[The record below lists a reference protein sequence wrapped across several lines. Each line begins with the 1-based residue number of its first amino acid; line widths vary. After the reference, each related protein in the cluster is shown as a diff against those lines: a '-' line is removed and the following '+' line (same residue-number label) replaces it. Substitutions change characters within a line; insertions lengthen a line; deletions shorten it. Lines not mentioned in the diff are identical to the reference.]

1 MTWHTH
7 YLTEGAGTV
16 ARVIDTLPYH
26 GPLLLSTN
34 KTELSGAR
42 LSNLKCALRA
52 ERERSTEVTNEPY
65 HLVLDVS
72 DVCNLKC
79 PLCVQATEPRG
90 RKRTTLT
97 VASAIKALSAFPGA
111 VLRVEFFN
119 WGEPFLNPEFLT
131 IAQFADTAG
140 IFSRTSSHF
149 SIRNLPD
156 ANAIIDSGLK
166 WVVLSIDG
174 VTQETYEKYRV
185 GGKLRQ
191 VLANLER
198 LVQAKRRRRAV
209 FPIVEWQFLA
219 LRHNLDEIQPAHN
232 RARDLGVDVFR
243 YGGARGEMA
252 NRIRVSDQENYSQS
266 REYLLDGSDPL
277 SEYDPNG
284 QKLNQHEHDGCRWLW
299 GKLAVHADG
308 GVSPCWTSWQRHF
321 DFGSI
326 QEMPLDRIWREQ
338 NFTAARAAATGARN
352 NTGPARLCEQCA
364 SCSAFVNAPERLSGW
379 PTKQQIHHAAES
391 LVAAGIGID
400 PSLQA
405 EIESTCDH

>member
-7 YLTEGAGTV
+7 YLTEGAGAV

-72 DVCNLKC
+72 DICNLKC

-191 VLANLER
+191 VLVNLER
-198 LVQAKRRRRAV
+198 RCRPSAVAAPFFRLSSGNSWRYDTIWTKFSQRTTAPAIWASMCSDTAAPAGKWPTGSVFRIRRIIPNQENTFWTAPIRSVNTTPTGRSLTSTSTTDVAGCGENWPCMPMAAFRHAGLPGNVISISDRFRRCHLIGSGENRISPPRAPPQPVPGTTPDRPV
-209 FPIVEWQFLA
+209 FANNA
-219 LRHNLDEIQPAHN
+219 LR
-232 RARDLGVDVFR
+232 
-243 YGGARGEMA
+243 
-252 NRIRVSDQENYSQS
+252 
-266 REYLLDGSDPL
+266 
-277 SEYDPNG
+277 
-284 QKLNQHEHDGCRWLW
+284 
-299 GKLAVHADG
+299 
-308 GVSPCWTSWQRHF
+308 
-321 DFGSI
+321 
-326 QEMPLDRIWREQ
+326 
-338 NFTAARAAATGARN
+338 AA
-352 NTGPARLCEQCA
+352 
-364 SCSAFVNAPERLSGW
+364 
-379 PTKQQIHHAAES
+379 
-391 LVAAGIGID
+391 
-400 PSLQA
+400 PS
-405 EIESTCDH
+405 